1 MGEKYSEPDEVAAE
15 ATFDAA
21 VVQALLGRLAPSAD
35 AALLLRGLLAES
47 AEAGVSS
54 ASLRLDAEGS
64 MEGREL
70 ARVRRQLRAG
80 EVVQSVH
87 LAMGNTL
94 TALQTEAQLLELE
107 PLADQHRQASARI
120 VELARRLAT
129 VLRRLDSAAGSG

>member
-1 MGEKYSEPDEVAAE
+1 MGENYSELDEVAAE

-21 VVQALLGRLAPSAD
+21 AVHALLGRLAPSAD
-35 AALLLRGLLAES
+35 GALLLRGLLAES
-47 AEAGVSS
+47 AEAGV
-54 ASLRLDAEGS
+54 ASRLDAEALPA
-64 MEGREL
+64 GREL

-80 EVVQSVH
+80 EVAQSVH

-107 PLADQHRQASARI
+107 PLADEHRRASTRI

-129 VLRRLDSAAGSG
+129 VLRRLDPPSGSG